1 MPTGAPVCDP
11 VTATL
16 AATAVTAG
24 VSIYQGEQARKG
36 QNQAR
41 AAADRQFN
49 AANPKKPNMAGIA
62 ADNLQAAGA
71 GLGSTML
78 TGPGGAGA
86 KLGGM
91 MPLGG

>member
-1 MPTGAPVCDP
+1 MCEPVSASVLGAAMLG
-11 VTATL
+11 TIGLQA
-16 AATAVTAG
+16 
-24 VSIYQGEQARKG
+24 YQGEQARKS

-49 AANPKKPNMAGIA
+49 SANPKKPNMAAIA